1 MAQATSFD
9 VDAYLSAKPLM
20 TEPHLVAGNGASGF
34 QRSKAV
40 LTLHTMYG
48 PLAFSSA
55 GGGRYESESLPES
68 AQVFLDAPY
77 LIGQWSSEEIT
88 TLEAAGLLGNDVEPA
103 GFYHTE
109 DHDHQDRPDYYEA
122 ADAFATIRK
131 QLFGLP
137 VGAPLPDGLA
147 AVVDDFTNRGWNMPV
162 RTVQEANGTIS
173 LRTWDDA

>member
-1 MAQATSFD
+1 MDQPTEFD
-9 VDAYLSAKPLM
+9 VDAYLAAKPLM
-20 TEPHLVAGNGASGF
+20 TKPHLVGGHGASGF

-55 GGGRYESESLPES
+55 GGDRYESESLPES
-68 AQVFLDAPY
+68 AQLLTDATY
-77 LIGQWSSEEIT
+77 LIGRWSAEEIT
-88 TLEAAGLLGNDVEPA
+88 ALEASGMLGNDVEPA

-109 DHDHQDRPDYYEA
+109 DHDHQDRPDYFEA
-122 ADAFATIRK
+122 LDAFAAIGK
-131 QLFGLP
+131 QLFSLP
-137 VGAPLPDGLA
+137 VGAPLPDDLA

-162 RTVQEANGTIS
+162 RTVQEASGIIS